1 MEMASLCFR
10 EKGEDESKREREREV
25 RFSNEG
31 G

>member
-1 MEMASLCFR
+1 MEMAFLCFR
-10 EKGEDESKREREREV
+10 EKGEDESMREREV